1 MLDQDTLLPAP
12 LTVQEMKREIQRRVP
27 LHYLPL
33 PVDTLFR
40 HESELAY
47 RQDFLQLAVP
57 PAGPSLKERL
67 KHFFKK
73 SFRLALRWVLIRQVE
88 FNAVLLEHIR
98 ESSQLLTLLD
108 RNINELFAQIASVQ
122 RQLDAQAGQQQQI
135 NQLQQKIA
143 QVNDVLI
150 TYRVKLKRLHEPAA
164 NGIPTALDAGK
175 AYTSPPVDYFQFE
188 SQFRGSREEIAQ
200 RQRVFLPY
208 FHNGERV
215 LDIGC
220 GRGEFVELLISEN
233 IPAIGVDANSDM
245 VDFCQEL
252 ALPVS
257 LAEGTR
263 YLDQLED
270 NSLGGVFSA
279 QVVEHMPPEAIVDLV
294 GRCWAKIQKGGV
306 LIIETVNPICP
317 VANGNFYLD
326 PTHVRPV
333 HPELL
338 RFCFESQRFSLVEF
352 VFSSPVEAGLPL
364 VGKTTDSSRFDA
376 TRYHDYAIVGR
387 K

>member
-1 MLDQDTLLPAP
+1 MAYQDTLLPAP
-12 LTVQEMKREIQRRVP
+12 LTVQEIKRQIQRRVP
-27 LHYLPL
+27 PHYQPL

-40 HESELAY
+40 FESELAY

-57 PAGPSLKERL
+57 PAGPSLRERL

-73 SFRLALRWVLIRQVE
+73 TFRLALRWVLIRQVE
-88 FNAVLLEHIR
+88 FNAVLLEHVR
-98 ESSQLLTLLD
+98 ESSQLLTLVD
-108 RNINELFAQIASVQ
+108 RNLNELFAQVATVQ
-122 RQLDAQAGQQQQI
+122 RQLDAQAGNQQQM
-135 NQLQQKIA
+135 QQKLA

-150 TYRVKLKRLHEPAA
+150 AYRVKLRRLHEPAA
-164 NGIPTALDAGK
+164 NGTAPPTDAGK
-175 AYTSPPVDYFQFE
+175 AYTAPPVDYLQFE
-188 SQFRGSREEIAQ
+188 SQFRGAREEIAQ
-200 RQRVFLPY
+200 RQRVYLPY
-208 FHNGERV
+208 FTNGGTV

-220 GRGEFVELLISEN
+220 GRGEFVELLIAEG
-233 IPAIGVDANSDM
+233 IPALGVDANQDM
-245 VDFCQEL
+245 VDYCQEL

-257 LAEGTR
+257 LAEGTQH
-263 YLDQLED
+263 LDRLED
-270 NSLGGVFSA
+270 NSLGGIFCA
-279 QVVEHMPPEAIVDLV
+279 QVVEHMPPEAILDLV
-294 GRCWAKIQKGGV
+294 GRCWAKLQKGGT
-306 LIIETVNPICP
+306 LIVETVNPICP

-338 RFCFESQRFSLVEF
+338 RFCFESRRFNLVEY
-352 VFSSPVEAGLPL
+352 VFSSPVEEGLPP